1 MTQGYDSVEL
11 DVTPAPGWRIVEWS
25 DDRHFDGDHRDID
38 VYEDLDL
45 VVYLEEIEPDE
56 EWRPY
61 LVIWKLPVSGV
72 GAGSFAL
79 YGISRITY
87 LYAF

>member
-25 DDRHFDGDHRDID
+25 DDRHFDGDHRTID

-56 EWRPY
+56 D
-61 LVIWKLPVSGV
+61 
-72 GAGSFAL
+72 
-79 YGISRITY
+79 
-87 LYAF
+87 